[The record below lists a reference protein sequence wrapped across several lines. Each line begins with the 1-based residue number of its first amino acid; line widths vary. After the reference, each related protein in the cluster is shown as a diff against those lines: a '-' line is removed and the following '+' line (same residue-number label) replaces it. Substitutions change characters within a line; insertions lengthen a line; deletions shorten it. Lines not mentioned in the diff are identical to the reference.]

1 MSSTVSS
8 QKRPRGRPRDLGKAE
23 AVLDAAWALF
33 LERGVA
39 AVPIE
44 AIAAAAHVSKGTLY
58 ACYPD
63 KTALFEAAVRREME
77 RIEAAQG
84 VTRGA
89 PADTPLRETLQAF
102 GMGIMSFLASEPAVG
117 FYNALSAELRLHP
130 NLAKAFWDLG
140 PGQTRANLAAI
151 LGAAAE
157 RGEITIDDPFESA
170 EGLFGM
176 WQGFSN
182 LQLALALLPSD
193 RDAWISGRVARGID
207 LFMRAHARA
216 ARETE

>member
-1 MSSTVSS
+1 
-8 QKRPRGRPRDLGKAE
+8 
-23 AVLDAAWALF
+23 VLDAAWALF
-33 LERGVA
+33 LKRGVA

-89 PADTPLRETLQAF
+89 PADTPLHETLQAF

-117 FYNALSAELRLHP
+117 FYNALSAELRLYP

-151 LGAAAE
+151 LGAAAK